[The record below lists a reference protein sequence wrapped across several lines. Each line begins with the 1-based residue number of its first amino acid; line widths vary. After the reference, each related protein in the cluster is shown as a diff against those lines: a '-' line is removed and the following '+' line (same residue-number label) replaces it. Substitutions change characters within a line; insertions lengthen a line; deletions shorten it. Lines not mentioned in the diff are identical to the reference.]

1 MSAEHLDGE
10 TEKSLK
16 QMAVQLGGELRH
28 FTQVNSLSKSHD
40 ERQSPQTAQLGRMGQ
55 VSKLELKDASVQTVA
70 AEGDTLRFQNEGKRE
85 AWEEKPPDAV
95 FHTEGLPDNVC
106 TAPRSQATALSFPN
120 GTDKVSFP
128 IYYLFVFLFYTNE
141 RLKNSTLI
149 SLLFRDVCKIWCLP

>member
-16 QMAVQLGGELRH
+16 QMAVQLGDELGH

-40 ERQSPQTAQLGRMGQ
+40 ERKSPQTAQLGRMGQ

-85 AWEEKPPDAV
+85 AWEEKPPDAM
-95 FHTEGLPDNVC
+95 FHTEGL
-106 TAPRSQATALSFPN
+106 APRRQATALSFPN

-149 SLLFRDVCKIWCLP
+149 SLLFCDVCKIWCVP